1 MGAADYLA
9 IGENFHTVIVEGVP
23 KLNVLSEANVVR
35 RFIIF
40 VDSMYECNV
49 KLVLH
54 AEARLSELFSI
65 EANSSSSDEAF
76 AIDRTR
82 SRLEEMG
89 SETYLRKLWVGAKN
103 HAQDHRCLSNDAENH
118 VVSV

>member
-23 KLNVLSEANVVR
+23 KLNVLNEANVVR

-49 KLVLH
+49 KLVLQ
-54 AEARLSELFSI
+54 AEASPSELFCI

-89 SETYLRKLWVGAKN
+89 SEKYLRKRWVGADKQTQN
-103 HAQDHRCLSNDAENH
+103 HYYWSNEAENH
-118 VVSV
+118 MVSV